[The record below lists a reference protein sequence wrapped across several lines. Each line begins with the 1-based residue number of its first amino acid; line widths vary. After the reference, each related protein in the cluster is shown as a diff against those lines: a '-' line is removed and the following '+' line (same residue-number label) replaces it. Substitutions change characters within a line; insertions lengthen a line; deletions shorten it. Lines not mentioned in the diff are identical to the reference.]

1 MNKTNDIDNHFSER
15 ILTLKQ
21 HLENAERA
29 DSNDEFHA
37 FSDELAEYLSDG
49 LAFVDPDTQPPT
61 EVVEDSG
68 DSANLSAQEADRP
81 HGSITVLRPESR
93 ADGVDA
99 LIAALSSKQLTIER
113 QEQKNR
119 ESNTRV
125 RELRSLLRSFVRPPE
140 DRAAHGAEENASLRT
155 RLNGGGDY
163 LQALNTQTGKL
174 ETMLDSLTQTH
185 TWLAKL
191 NAALDED
198 LNGCNQRASKMQADT
213 GQLAERESLV
223 DQLCSADPSDNEIRQ
238 NAVEAAPAN
247 IDFLETLAELHVK
260 DLKKLAEVHVKD
272 RESFGDNRLFIAMN
286 DVVKCRL
293 NDGVVTIGRGQSNDI
308 QIRSR
313 CVSRSHARIVTN
325 NSDAIIEDLNSKNGI
340 TVNGSD
346 VQLRQ
351 LKNGD
356 VVGVDN
362 IYFTFIDLMAE
373 GAYRGARAA
382 DDRAANSDCA
392 ADRGGESAQ
401 EMRDRRDRRNRR
413 NETQADYRSDREP
426 GQDGFQDAEGR
437 PDRDMQSA
445 KTAFRTRSSDRT
457 ATRSRPGNRGGSS
470 GSYVRP
476 VERRMAT
483 VTVI

>member
-21 HLENAERA
+21 HLENVERA

-37 FSDELAEYLSDG
+37 FSDELVEYLSDG

-93 ADGVDA
+93 ADGV
-99 LIAALSSKQLTIER
+99 AALSSKQLTIER

-119 ESNTRV
+119 KSNTRM
-125 RELRSLLRSFVRPPE
+125 RELRSFVRPPE
-140 DRAAHGAEENASLRT
+140 DRPAHGAEENANLRA
-155 RLNGGGDY
+155 RLDGGGDY

-185 TWLAKL
+185 TWLAEL

-198 LNGCNQRASKMQADT
+198 LNGCNQRASKMQADKD
-213 GQLAERESLV
+213 QLAELESLV
-223 DQLCSADPSDNEIRQ
+223 DQLCSADPSGNEIRQ
-238 NAVEAAPAN
+238 NAVETEPAN
-247 IDFLETLAELHVK
+247 VDFLETLAELHVK
-260 DLKKLAEVHVKD
+260 DLKKLPEVHVKD
-272 RESFGDNRLFIAMN
+272 RESCGDNRLFIAMN
-286 DVVKCRL
+286 DAIKCRL
-293 NDGVVTIGRGQSNDI
+293 NNGVVTIGRGQSNDI

-346 VQLRQ
+346 VQLKQ
-351 LKNGD
+351 LINGD

-362 IYFTFIDLMAE
+362 IYFTFIDLMPD
-373 GAYRGARAA
+373 GADRGHRSAN
-382 DDRAANSDCA
+382 DGAANSACA

-457 ATRSRPGNRGGSS
+457 ATRSRPRNRGGSS